1 MNAMELVSAGAK
13 RAHAC
18 ISDGD
23 TVILDV
29 NGEKQA
35 FVTIKKNAY
44 AHVKQAASL
53 RAASCVDVVLLAA
66 R

>member
-1 MNAMELVSAGAK
+1 MVQSIPDDGIRE
-13 RAHAC
+13 
-18 ISDGD
+18 GD

-35 FVTIKKNAY
+35 FLTLKKAG
-44 AHVKQAASL
+44 
-53 RAASCVDVVLLAA
+53 CVG